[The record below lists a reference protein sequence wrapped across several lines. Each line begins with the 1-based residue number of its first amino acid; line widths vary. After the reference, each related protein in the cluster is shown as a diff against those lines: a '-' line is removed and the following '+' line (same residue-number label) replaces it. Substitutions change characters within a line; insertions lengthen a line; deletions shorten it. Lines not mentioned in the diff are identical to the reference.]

1 MKIMKKFT
9 ISAFLLGFLM
19 IGGFA
24 QVAENDTGA
33 GNVTGSGN
41 DTQGAVASGAGQVS
55 AQDSE
60 YAFKVMES
68 TNDVLAYHGDYS
80 ATISLVIEKPGK
92 PKENLQYKIFERTDK
107 KLMTI
112 VQLFPE
118 ADKGVG
124 YLRDGDNIW
133 SYDPISRK
141 FSHTSIKE
149 ALGDSDVK
157 LDDVEQSKTKW
168 RDNYTVTGYEI
179 GKLGKFDVD
188 IITLTAKT
196 TEPSYA
202 KSKYY
207 IRRDIP
213 LILKE
218 EDFSGSDRLM
228 RTILIPKYS
237 KVPAG
242 YVSTQAILR
251 DELNKGEQTQQIV
264 SELTFD
270 SLPDKIFTKA
280 YLEGLN

>member
-1 MKIMKKFT
+1 MKKALGV
-9 ISAFLLGFLM
+9 ILSAM
-19 IGGFA
+19 ILTGVLFA
-24 QVAENDTGA
+24 QVSND
-33 GNVTGSGN
+33 
-41 DTQGAVASGAGQVS
+41 VS
-55 AQDSE
+55 E
-60 YAFKVMES
+60 KCYKIMES
-68 TNDVLAYHGDYS
+68 TDDNLAYHGDYS

-107 KLMTI
+107 DLMTI

-149 ALGDSDVK
+149 ALGDSDIK
-157 LDDVEQSKTKW
+157 LDDVEQNEKKW
-168 RDNYTVTGYEI
+168 RNNYNVTAYEE
-179 GKLGKFDVD
+179 GTLGKFAVD

-196 TEPSYA
+196 NEPSYA
-202 KSKYY
+202 KTKYY
-207 IRRDIP
+207 VRKDIP
-213 LILKE
+213 LVLKE

-242 YVSTQAILR
+242 YVSTQVLIR
-251 DELNKGEQTQQIV
+251 DELNKGEQTQQVV